1 MNIWELCSISVIR
14 GSIRHDSLSILVCW
28 LQGINAD
35 EMWRSQ
41 FFHSEKNYAFP
52 SLTLKSISDNS
63 LGMEYLLFLQ
73 MPQIHGERHLLGM
86 SW

>member
-1 MNIWELCSISVIR
+1 MLMRCGEVSF
-14 GSIRHDSLSILVCW
+14 SILKK
-28 LQGINAD
+28 II
-35 EMWRSQ
+35 
-41 FFHSEKNYAFP
+41 AFP
-52 SLTLKSISDNS
+52 SLTLKSISDNN